1 LKLLLTSV
9 EEDGLFP
16 TGIVETIQEFEQLI
30 VWKRMAGPGG
40 GTEVPEP
47 QKGIDADF
55 DEANRAVDA
64 VKDQLDAI
72 LKQA

>member
-1 LKLLLTSV
+1 
-9 EEDGLFP
+9 
-16 TGIVETIQEFEQLI
+16 
-30 VWKRMAGPGG
+30 MAGPGG